1 MDYYLKAESEAALW
15 SALTAVGAAVEVQ
28 VKDEDGN
35 VVETRHAPAPGF
47 SIDVIG
53 TIFKPT
59 GNLIQQTQPS
69 ANQVDMVTVEVPEM
83 EALEGFHAN
92 MRGPADLAPKV
103 EYVPYV
109 PTEQEAA
116 DPAFVMPEPE
126 VVTTPSPLAALLVDP
141 APKTPSRVWF

>member
-1 MDYYLKAESEAALW
+1 MDYYLKADSEAALW

-28 VKDEDGN
+28 VKDDEGN

-53 TIFKPT
+53 TILKPT
-59 GNLIQQTQPS
+59 GNVIQQT
-69 ANQVDMVTVEVPEM
+69 VGEMTVEVPEM
-83 EALEGFHAN
+83 AALEGFHAN

-109 PTEQEAA
+109 PTEAEAA
-116 DPAFVMPEPE
+116 DPEFVMPEPE
-126 VVTTPSPLAALLVDP
+126 VITTPSPLAALLVDP

>member
-35 VVETRHAPAPGF
+35 VVGTRHAPAPGF
-47 SIDVIG
+47 TLDIVG

-59 GNLIQQTQPS
+59 GNLIQQT
-69 ANQVDMVTVEVPEM
+69 VGEMTVEVPEM
-83 EALEGFHAN
+83 APLEGFHAN

-109 PTEQEAA
+109 PTEAEAM

-141 APKTPSRVWF
+141 APKTPARVWF

>member
-59 GNLIQQTQPS
+59 GNMIQQT
-69 ANQVDMVTVEVPEM
+69 VGDVTVEVPEM
-83 EALEGFHAN
+83 AALEGFHAN

>member
-59 GNLIQQTQPS
+59 GNLIQQT
-69 ANQVDMVTVEVPEM
+69 VGEMTVEVPEM
-83 EALEGFHAN
+83 AALEGFHAN

>member
-59 GNLIQQTQPS
+59 GNLVQQT
-69 ANQVDMVTVEVPEM
+69 VGETTVEVPEM

-109 PTEQEAA
+109 PTEQEAM

-141 APKTPSRVWF
+141 APKTPARVWF

>member
-15 SALTAVGAAVEVQ
+15 SALQAAGAATTFE

-59 GNLIQQTQPS
+59 GNLIQQT
-69 ANQVDMVTVEVPEM
+69 VGDVTVEVPEM
-83 EALEGFHAN
+83 AALEGFHAN

>member
-1 MDYYLKAESEAALW
+1 MDYYLKAESEVALW

-59 GNLIQQTQPS
+59 GNLIQQT
-69 ANQVDMVTVEVPEM
+69 VGDVTVEVPEM
-83 EALEGFHAN
+83 AALEGFHAN

-141 APKTPSRVWF
+141 APTTPSRVWF